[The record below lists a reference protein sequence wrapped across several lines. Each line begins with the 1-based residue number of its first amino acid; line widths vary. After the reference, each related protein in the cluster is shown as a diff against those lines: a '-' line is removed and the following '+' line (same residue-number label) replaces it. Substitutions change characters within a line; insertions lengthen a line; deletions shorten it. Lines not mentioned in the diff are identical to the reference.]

1 MCHTTTMY
9 GPVDLQFNA
18 LLLLRPGS
26 FTPAGRVPASHHI
39 RSWVGPYSRHGRFGE
54 GNNLCPRRK
63 LNPQFFRAR
72 SLINISTEPMTVTG
86 DGK

>member
-1 MCHTTTMY
+1 MYTTTKY
-9 GPVDLQFNA
+9 GPVDLPFNA

-26 FTPAGRVPASHHI
+26 STPAGRVPASHHI

-54 GNNLCPRRK
+54 ENNVCPRRK
-63 LNPQFFRAR
+63 LNPQFFSAR
-72 SLINISTEPMTVTG
+72 SLINISTKPMAVTE